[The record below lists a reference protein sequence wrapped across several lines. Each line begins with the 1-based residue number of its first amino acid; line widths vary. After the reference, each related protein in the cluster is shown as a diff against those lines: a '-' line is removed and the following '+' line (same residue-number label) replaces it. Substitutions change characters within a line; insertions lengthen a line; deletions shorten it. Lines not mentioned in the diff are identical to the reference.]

1 MNRQKIH
8 ISNVT
13 VRFPSRAR
21 RLMSDPKKF
30 ASDVGQEIMKQVAA
44 AVQGHSGMI
53 RIDRLSS
60 GKIIISGNPGVSPTQ
75 VGKQVASNVMH
86 VLDGGER

>member
-60 GKIIISGNPGVSPTQ
+60 GKISMGGNASVIPTQ
-75 VGKQVASNVMH
+75 VGKQVASNVRH
-86 VLDGGER
+86 VLDGGVQ

>member
-1 MNRQKIH
+1 
-8 ISNVT
+8 
-13 VRFPSRAR
+13 
-21 RLMSDPKKF
+21 MSDPKKF

-60 GKIIISGNPGVSPTQ
+60 GKISMGGNASVIPTQ
-75 VGKQVASNVMH
+75 VGKQVASNVRH
-86 VLDGGER
+86 VLDGGAR